1 MSTTPPIED
10 FELHMPDDI
19 DVEHCYRHPDRETGV
34 HCSNCG
40 RPICHECMTPAPVG
54 FRCPQCMADQRRS
67 STVGGRP
74 RVVTRQQTRSRW
86 ERGRGRGGVYGGGD
100 GISVTRVL
108 VAINVLVFFAELA
121 TGAVSRSGGLIS
133 GYGSAAAM
141 HSMGDLAP
149 YDVIVRHEYWRM
161 FTVMFLHF
169 DLIHIA
175 FNMWALWVV
184 GTYLEALIGHA
195 KFLVLYLVA
204 GFAGSVL
211 IVYAAP
217 VASPTVGASGA
228 IFGLFGALALYAFVY
243 RNRDFASRAVLGNM
257 LFVIALN
264 LFITF
269 TFAGISW
276 EGHIGGLIGG
286 AALMGAY
293 LLGGRRSP
301 HGRFSGSDVALTLAI
316 VVALVALTF
325 WKVHTGLV
333 ATFIPWP

>member
-10 FELHMPDDI
+10 FELHMPDDL

-67 STVGGRP
+67 STAGGRP

-86 ERGRGRGGVYGGGD
+86 QRGAYGGGA
-100 GISVTRVL
+100 GVSVTKVL
-108 VAINVLVFFAELA
+108 VAINVLVFVAELA
-121 TGAVSRSGGLIS
+121 TGAVSRSGGLLT

-141 HSMGDLAP
+141 HSMGALAP

-161 FTVMFLHF
+161 FTVMFLHW
-169 DLIHIA
+169 DVIHIA
-175 FNMWALWVV
+175 FNMWALWVA
-184 GTYLEALIGHA
+184 GTYLESAIGRA

-217 VASPTVGASGA
+217 LAAETAGASGA
-228 IFGLFGALALYAFVY
+228 IFGLFGALALYAFVN
-243 RNRDFASRAVLGNM
+243 RNRDFASRAVLGNI
-257 LFVIALN
+257 LFVIVLN
-264 LFITF
+264 LAITF
-269 TFAGISW
+269 GFSGISW
-276 EGHIGGLIGG
+276 EGHVGGLIGG
-286 AALMGAY
+286 AVLMGAY

-301 HGRFSGSDVALTLAI
+301 YGRFSGSDVALTLAV

-333 ATFIPWP
+333 AAFVPWL